1 MGVSGCSREKPE
13 DLEETYSLLT
23 YDLEEENSTENLY
36 IVEDSE
42 LDLGLLDNVI
52 RNMPRM
58 MEILEDYLSWHLE
71 KLGEEAAEE
80 EKEQTEGESEEAK
93 KDPYRKEH
101 YFLFGG
107 RKGEQSSEAFG
118 GTGLSKALR
127 QQKKSTDPCEKT
139 GAYRC
144 QGVRSAGS

>member
-1 MGVSGCSREKPE
+1 M
-13 DLEETYSLLT
+13 
-23 YDLEEENSTENLY
+23 
-36 IVEDSE
+36 EDSE
-42 LDLGLLDNVI
+42 LDLGLLDSVS

-71 KLGEEAAEE
+71 KLGEE
-80 EKEQTEGESEEAK
+80 EKEQAEGESEEAK
-93 KDPYRKEH
+93 KRSLQEGILLPFWR
-101 YFLFGG
+101 

-127 QQKKSTDPCEKT
+127 QQKKTTDPCEKT